1 MLEMCSIFCILRLI
15 SLLHIEISSALVAP
29 DKNEDT
35 MKTDTAERNSQDVN
49 VANISRQNPHA
60 VEEEVKLDKEGIP
73 GRLNFTQGANLDNTN
88 IIGDV
93 YMEEASVTSDD
104 VVRAGG
110 FGARDDIGS
119 FLPVAIDSTDF
130 EASLRDARD
139 YEEPQ
144 EQINRP
150 GLGWTGA
157 MESERR

>member
-1 MLEMCSIFCILRLI
+1 MCSIFCILRLI
-15 SLLHIEISSALVAP
+15 SLLHIETSSALVAP

-60 VEEEVKLDKEGIP
+60 IEEEVKLDKEGIP
-73 GRLNFTQGANLDNTN
+73 
-88 IIGDV
+88 
-93 YMEEASVTSDD
+93 
-104 VVRAGG
+104 AGG